1 MNRTERGGKLL
12 GPVLAGFFI
21 MGFCDL
27 VAPITG
33 RIGDEFPA
41 GQQGA
46 VSFLP
51 TMVFLWFLVLSTPVA
66 ALMNR
71 WGRKATALVGYGFTI
86 AGMLVPYAAGAG
98 CSLVWYFVGFGL
110 LGIGNTF
117 VQVAVNPLLAT
128 IVPGE
133 RMTSYLTVGQIFR
146 NTSLLLLAP
155 LVTGLVA
162 WTGSWRLLLPIY
174 AGLTVLGGVWL
185 QMTAIPEPPRRAHT
199 AGFGECFRL
208 LKNPRVLIST
218 AGVACFIAGDVGI
231 GFLVVDP
238 HHDGILR
245 LPHRRDTGRSV
256 AVDALLRREIPG
268 LEHGRSLA
276 AGPGAGLRAERSGN
290 LYGNR
295 SVGIRHGVRLRH
307 VLCRGDKGRSGTG
320 QRGGGTDDS
329 GHLRRSRIGSGLR
342 GGDPCDGRSAHG
354 NALRGGVPG
363 LHALGCTPAAT
374 KMNIIKTYMRKLG
387 LTLLLVCAAWGASAQ
402 RPRTMVEWGV
412 IGGINVPDYTTNMDA
427 TDIRNKMGWQAGIV
441 TAVKFGAVAVEP
453 QILYVRQGLRIRP
466 EGGEELNLKSN
477 SIDVPVLASFRL
489 LNPLRIYAG
498 PVFTVMNDCKQ
509 KSGGDLLDF
518 GRIRPSLSYTVG
530 AGVVLLRHLLI
541 DVRYNGQFRSKHD
554 VVLPDGRQL
563 DKLRTYNVAL
573 SVGYIF

>member
-1 MNRTERGGKLL
+1 
-12 GPVLAGFFI
+12 
-21 MGFCDL
+21 
-27 VAPITG
+27 
-33 RIGDEFPA
+33 
-41 GQQGA
+41 
-46 VSFLP
+46 
-51 TMVFLWFLVLSTPVA
+51 
-66 ALMNR
+66 
-71 WGRKATALVGYGFTI
+71 
-86 AGMLVPYAAGAG
+86 
-98 CSLVWYFVGFGL
+98 
-110 LGIGNTF
+110 
-117 VQVAVNPLLAT
+117 
-128 IVPGE
+128 
-133 RMTSYLTVGQIFR
+133 
-146 NTSLLLLAP
+146 
-155 LVTGLVA
+155 
-162 WTGSWRLLLPIY
+162 
-174 AGLTVLGGVWL
+174 
-185 QMTAIPEPPRRAHT
+185 
-199 AGFGECFRL
+199 
-208 LKNPRVLIST
+208 
-218 AGVACFIAGDVGI
+218 
-231 GFLVVDP
+231 
-238 HHDGILR
+238 
-245 LPHRRDTGRSV
+245 
-256 AVDALLRREIPG
+256 
-268 LEHGRSLA
+268 
-276 AGPGAGLRAERSGN
+276 
-290 LYGNR
+290 
-295 SVGIRHGVRLRH
+295 
-307 VLCRGDKGRSGTG
+307 
-320 QRGGGTDDS
+320 
-329 GHLRRSRIGSGLR
+329 
-342 GGDPCDGRSAHG
+342 
-354 NALRGGVPG
+354 
-363 LHALGCTPAAT
+363 
-374 KMNIIKTYMRKLG
+374 MRKLV